1 MFALF
6 PPLGLVQQILDL
18 VGVVNAVELDNARH
32 RVNDGRH
39 LAVDFL
45 LVAQYGILVRAAE
58 GVAGFDVA
66 LLGGLVNTGDAEL
79 DALML
84 NLTAAT
90 A

>member
-45 LVAQYGILVRAAE
+45 LVAQYGILDPCCRRGCRFRWLPFSV
-58 GVAGFDVA
+58 D
-66 LLGGLVNTGDAEL
+66 LCTPGDA
-79 DALML
+79 D
-84 NLTAAT
+84 LTLSA
-90 A
+90 